1 MDFEG
6 SEKMTLAYIL
16 IFAAFIV
23 EVIEALVLWL
33 LHKECKKEKIINVDA
48 NIYDKETIIENCTV
62 QIWENS
68 ATGKCSIGWWKNDI

>member
-1 MDFEG
+1 
-6 SEKMTLAYIL
+6 MTLAYIL

-23 EVIEALVLWL
+23 AVIEAVILSVLI
-33 LHKECKKEKIINVDA
+33 KDSRKEKIINVDA